1 MSDRNEISP
10 MHSLL
15 ERQLRRAGFDI
26 NNLPTDLSK
35 WQEFVSRIDLF
46 YENADKER
54 HLWEKGLISPKDG
67 LAEFAA
73 TDITLNHFE
82 LIHVLQ
88 AVSSGIC
95 VFDRKGQL
103 LFANHMARQYF
114 CLFKTQKHQLL
125 DLFEFHRTNGSTSSL
140 STPELLEQ
148 LATKRSFQD
157 HNAILKC
164 KELTLPVACV
174 FDPLFEQGQMVGF
187 ILMFTDMSEAKKVE
201 KALIEAKEMAEKA
214 SQTKS
219 QFLSSMSHELRT
231 PMNAILGYGEL
242 LKEELSITAEEGA
255 DSDTIEDMQQYV
267 GNILQAGW
275 HLLELI
281 NEVLDLTKIESGKFD
296 LSIEKINLVEL
307 IKECE
312 LSIKPAVEKR
322 RIHFENKTLSL
333 APHYALADQER
344 LKQVILNLLTNAV
357 KYNQD
362 EGNITLELNQN
373 EEAWMRLEVKDTG
386 IGLTE
391 EQQTKIFDPFTR
403 LSGLNLIEGT
413 GIGLTITKQL
423 LEMMDGRIGVESEF
437 EKGSIFWIELPTGKT
452 AQTTLSQNVLEGEAK
467 HILLYIEDS
476 RTNVSLVSQVLK
488 ARPDIALV
496 SAHTGEMGLELAHI
510 HHPDVILLDIHL
522 PGMNGFEVLKNLR
535 TEEDTSQIPV
545 LALSADDKS
554 RDTVQGKEAGFYGYI
569 IKPID
574 IKKFLET
581 VDNALDSV
589 TQK

>member
-1 MSDRNEISP
+1 

-15 ERQLRRAGFDI
+15 ERQLRKAGFDSS
-26 NNLPTDLSK
+26 NLPTDLSR

-46 YENADKER
+46 YENADRER
-54 HLWEKGLISPKDG
+54 RLWEKGVLSPKDE
-67 LAEFAA
+67 LTEFKPAD
-73 TDITLNHFE
+73 TDLNNFE

-103 LFANHMARQYF
+103 LFANYTAKQYF
-114 CLFKTQKHQLL
+114 CLFQTPKKQLL
-125 DLFEFHRTNGSTSSL
+125 DLFTFQRTNGANTSFSTK
-140 STPELLEQ
+140 ELLQQ

-157 HNAILKC
+157 HNASLQC
-164 KELTLPVACV
+164 ENLTLPVACV

-201 KALIEAKEMAEKA
+201 KALIEAKETAEKA
-214 SQTKS
+214 SQAKS

-242 LKEELSITAEEGA
+242 LKEELSITAEDGVEQDA
-255 DSDTIEDMQQYV
+255 VEDMQQYV

-281 NEVLDLTKIESGKFD
+281 NEVLDLTKIESGQFD
-296 LSIEKINLVEL
+296 LSIEKTDLVEL

-312 LSIKPAVEKR
+312 LSVQAAADKR
-322 RIHFENKTLSL
+322 HITIHNKTRSL
-333 APHYALADQER
+333 APHYALADQNR
-344 LKQVILNLLTNAV
+344 LKQVLLNLLTNAI
-357 KYNQD
+357 KYNQEAGD
-362 EGNITLELNQN
+362 ITLTLRPIGEV
-373 EEAWMRLEVKDTG
+373 WMRLEVVDTG

-391 EQQTKIFDPFTR
+391 EQQSKIFDPFTR

-423 LEMMDGRIGVESEF
+423 LELMDGHIGVESEPD
-437 EKGSIFWIELPTGKT
+437 KGSTFWLELPTGKT
-452 AQTTLSQNVLEGEAK
+452 EETTLDTLKGDAK

-488 ARPDIALV
+488 ARPEIALV
-496 SAHTGEMGLELAHI
+496 SAHTGEMGLELARM

-522 PGMNGFEVLKNLR
+522 PGMDGFEVLKNLR
-535 TEEDTSQIPV
+535 KEEATCHIPV

-554 RDTVQGKEAGFYGYI
+554 RDTEQGKEAGFYGYI

-574 IKKFLET
+574 IKKFLKT
-581 VDNALDSV
+581 VDNALQSV
-589 TQK
+589 TEN